1 MSKAAATEAS
11 PTNLTTD
18 PRPGAAGL
26 LAVESTVEAP
36 EVVVVGD
43 ADARAHI
50 VETMSSLAVALYSA
64 ESVEEAESRVGPA
77 TVAVVLVLPV
87 SDSEPRRALARVR
100 DGGERGPLP
109 AFVVVPH
116 AYPGYGARRLYDE
129 GAAAVFEWPG
139 EALLLPRVV
148 REILDL
154 ETEPGHPGEAD
165 RALTEAVEARLHV
178 ADGIGQSIHA
188 EVRDGVVRVRGRV
201 ASLWQKHRVR
211 NLLEH
216 VPGVTAIVDRELEVQ
231 PPKRPD
237 DDLQRHVQDLVAC
250 VPGIEPGTLSV
261 SVHDGQV
268 ELAGNVGSRG
278 KMQRLVEMI
287 SNVEGIRS
295 VHNHAVVTHQGA
307 KRSAN
312 LARALEG
319 GVRAL
324 HPDADVHVSVFGSV
338 AVLTGSVPVL
348 ALRSEI
354 ERQMRRRNEIDRV
367 VNKITVP

>member
-1 MSKAAATEAS
+1 MSKAAATEES
-11 PTNLTTD
+11 PTTHTTD
-18 PRPGAAGL
+18 PRPAAAGL
-26 LAVESTVEAP
+26 LAVESSVEVP
-36 EVVVVGD
+36 EVVIVGD
-43 ADARAHI
+43 AETRANI

-64 ESVEEAESRVGPA
+64 GSVEEAEQRVGPA
-77 TVAVVLVLPV
+77 TIAVLLVLPV

-100 DGGERGPLP
+100 DAGERGPLP

-129 GAAAVFEWPG
+129 GAAVVFEWPG

-148 REILDL
+148 RDILDL
-154 ETEPGHPGEAD
+154 ETEAGHPGEVD
-165 RALTEAVEARLHV
+165 RSLAEAVQARLHV
-178 ADGIGQSIHA
+178 TDGIGDSISA
-188 EVRDGVVRVRGRV
+188 EVRDGVVRVRGHV

-216 VPGVTAIVDRELEVQ
+216 VPGVTGIVDREVEVR
-231 PPKRPD
+231 PPQRSD
-237 DDLQRHVQDLVAC
+237 DDLQRHVQELVAC
-250 VPGIEPGTLSV
+250 APGIEPGTVSV
-261 SVHDGQV
+261 SVQDGHV

-278 KMQRLVEMI
+278 RMQRLVEMI
-287 SNVEGIRS
+287 SNVEGVRA
-295 VHNHAVVTHQGA
+295 VHNHVVVHHTGA

-338 AVLTGSVPVL
+338 AVLTGTVPVL

>member
-1 MSKAAATEAS
+1 MSKAAATEVS
-11 PTNLTTD
+11 PTTHTTD

-26 LAVESTVEAP
+26 LSVHSTVEAP
-36 EVVVVGD
+36 ELVVVGD
-43 ADARAHI
+43 AETRAHI

-64 ESVEEAESRVGPA
+64 GSLEEAESRVGPS
-77 TVAVVLVLPV
+77 TLAVLLVLPI

-100 DGGERGPLP
+100 DAGERGTLP

-165 RALTEAVEARLHV
+165 RALAEAVAARLHV
-178 ADGIGQSIHA
+178 ANGIAESVRA
-188 EVRDGVVRVRGRV
+188 EVRDGVVRVRGHV
-201 ASLWQKHRVR
+201 DSLWQKHRVR

-216 VPGVTAIVDRELEVQ
+216 VPGVTGIVDRELDVE
-231 PPKRPD
+231 PPRRPD
-237 DDLQRHVQDLVAC
+237 DDLQQHVQELVAC
-250 VPGIEPGTLSV
+250 VPGIEPAAVSV
-261 SVHDGQV
+261 SVHEGQV
-268 ELAGNVGSRG
+268 ELAGNVASRG

-295 VHNHAVVTHQGA
+295 VHNHVVVNHQGA

-324 HPDADVHVSVFGSV
+324 HPDSDVHVSVFGSV
-338 AVLTGSVPVL
+338 AVLTGTVPVL